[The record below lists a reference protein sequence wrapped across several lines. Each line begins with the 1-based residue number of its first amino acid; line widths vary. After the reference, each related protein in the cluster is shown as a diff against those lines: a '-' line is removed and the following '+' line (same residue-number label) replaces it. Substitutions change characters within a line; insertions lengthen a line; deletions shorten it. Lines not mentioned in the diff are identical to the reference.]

1 MGGSRSKAGQLIARG
16 WLLNKPNSRSMQ
28 LSVFLFGICNH
39 HLPGQVPQPTCSSK
53 SKWVGEPDY
62 HPPCWWT
69 QQQNNMNGELF
80 AQKKFTKGLTS
91 QESFIALSQL
101 LELILNEFII
111 MEDLTGQG
119 SFIALPTGGKVN
131 LFPPP
136 LSSISCQDSHGIHLN
151 Y

>member
-1 MGGSRSKAGQLIARG
+1 
-16 WLLNKPNSRSMQ
+16 
-28 LSVFLFGICNH
+28 
-39 HLPGQVPQPTCSSK
+39 
-53 SKWVGEPDY
+53 
-62 HPPCWWT
+62 
-69 QQQNNMNGELF
+69 MNGELF